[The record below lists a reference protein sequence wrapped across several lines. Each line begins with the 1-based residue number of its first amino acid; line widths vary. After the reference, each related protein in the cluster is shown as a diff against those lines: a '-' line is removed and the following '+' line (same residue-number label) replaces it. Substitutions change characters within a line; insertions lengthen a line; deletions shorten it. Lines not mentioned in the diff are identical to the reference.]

1 MSSDATM
8 AAPAATMIPAA
19 LKPRLA
25 MAAGILALT
34 AIIAWS
40 FISLKEPPYKVL
52 FANLSDRDGGAI
64 IAALSQKNIP
74 YKFAAGGDAIL
85 VPQDNVHG
93 LRLEL
98 ASQGLP
104 RGDNTGF
111 EILDEPRFGMTQFQE
126 RLSYQRGL
134 QGELTRSIESLAA
147 VESARVHLA
156 IPENG
161 GFLRGRQKP
170 SASVLVRLLPGRVLT
185 RNQTAG
191 IINLVAASIP
201 RLNPADVKV
210 IDQDGALLSADQKSD
225 DLPNA
230 AQLAYSRQV
239 EQSLSE
245 RITELLE
252 AVVGRGNVR
261 ARVTADMDFSL
272 TQSTDETFR
281 PNQTQD
287 SAAVRS
293 QQLTGAS
300 ARKLLEAGGIPGAL
314 TNQPGAD
321 PAAPINGPAQ
331 DPAAAERAAAG
342 AANTNDSSEAIVNYE
357 VDKSTRVTR
366 NGSGNIRRLTAA
378 VVVNYRSTPN
388 AEGEVTQ
395 TALSAEELEKMN
407 ALVRE
412 AIGFSAERGDSINIM
427 NSPFQQAAIVEEPDL
442 PLWQDPQMISMAMDL
457 ARHLGIALLGL
468 VVVFKV
474 IRPAMKAMTAPPP
487 EQAQLEQDPA
497 PGGDSAGT
505 SQLVDTVVED
515 EVELMSPEEQARLEA
530 QKRRDET
537 LRLARENPKAV
548 AHIVRDWV
556 TEDE

>member
-1 MSSDATM
+1 MSEATM

-19 LKPRLA
+19 MKPRLM

-40 FISLKEPPYKVL
+40 FISLKEPPYRVL

-64 IAALSQKNIP
+64 IAELSQKNIP

-85 VPQDNVHG
+85 VPQDSVHG

-156 IPENG
+156 IPQTG

-170 SASVLVRLLPGRVLT
+170 SASVLVRLLSGRVLT

-201 RLNPADVKV
+201 RLNPQDVKV
-210 IDQDGALLSADQKSD
+210 IDQDGSLLSADQQGD

-230 AQLAYSRQV
+230 VQLAYSREV
-239 EQSLSE
+239 EQSLDD

-252 AVVGRGNVR
+252 AVVGRGNVH
-261 ARVTADMDFSL
+261 ARVTADMDFSR

-281 PNQTQD
+281 PNQAAD
-287 SAAVRS
+287 NAAVRS

-300 ARKLLEAGGIPGAL
+300 AQRLLEAGGVPGAL
-314 TNQPGAD
+314 TNQPGAE

-331 DPAAAERAAAG
+331 DPAAAERAAADR
-342 AANTNDSSEAIVNYE
+342 AKANANSEAIVNYE

-366 NGSGNIRRLTAA
+366 NGTGNIRRLTAA
-378 VVVNYRSTPN
+378 VVVNYRSTTN
-388 AEGEVTQ
+388 AEGEVAQ
-395 TALSAEELEKMN
+395 TPLSAEELEKMN

-427 NSPFQQAAIVEEPDL
+427 NSPFQQAEIVEAPVL
-442 PLWQDPQMISMAMDL
+442 PLWKDPAMISMAVDI

-474 IRPAMKAMTAPPP
+474 IRPALKAMTAPPP
-487 EQAQLEQDPA
+487 PPPQLPEGSKGNAD
-497 PGGDSAGT
+497 GTGT
-505 SQLVDTVVED
+505 SQLVDTVVAD
-515 EVELMSPEEQARLEA
+515 DVELMSPEEQARLEA